1 MQDEEQIE
9 RLRRDWI
16 DVIRLAGH
24 REEHVQQIRAVIE
37 IVARI
42 DEGLSE
48 RMLVCGRGDRRNLRD
63 DAMSEYLAMT
73 RIMDVHRVVIERRH
87 RRNHAREHRHRM
99 RVVLETVEE
108 PQQRFV
114 DHRVVLNRVREL
126 RELLARRQLAV
137 DKEIRDLEEVALFR
151 ELLDRHAA
159 MQEHTFVA
167 IDEGD
172 LALARRG
179 RHEARIECEKSVFLG

>member
-1 MQDEEQIE
+1 
-9 RLRRDWI
+9 
-16 DVIRLAGH
+16 
-24 REEHVQQIRAVIE
+24 
-37 IVARI
+37 
-42 DEGLSE
+42 
-48 RMLVCGRGDRRNLRD
+48 
-63 DAMSEYLAMT
+63 
-73 RIMDVHRVVIERRH
+73 
-87 RRNHAREHRHRM
+87 M

-126 RELLARRQLAV
+126 RKLLARRQLTI

-159 MQEHTFVA
+159 MKEHAFVA
-167 IDEGD
+167 VDEGD

-179 RHEARIECEKSVFLG
+179 RHEARIECEKSVLLGQVRNAQHVGPERPATHIGDRFLASGQIGELEFLLGHG